1 MQSYRIVF
9 REMIWKENLFFF
21 FLIFKVYES
30 MLGLSRLFFESTENN
45 SYIYYSLESLGLEF
59 SDDQDKFEYEY
70 CELYKE
76 QI

>member
-1 MQSYRIVF
+1 
-9 REMIWKENLFFF
+9 MIWKENLFFF

-30 MLGLSRLFFESTENN
+30 FSMLRLSRLFFESTENN
-45 SYIYYSLESLGLEF
+45 SYIYYSLVSLGLEF

>member
-1 MQSYRIVF
+1 
-9 REMIWKENLFFF
+9 
-21 FLIFKVYES
+21 
-30 MLGLSRLFFESTENN
+30 MLRLSRLFFESTENN
-45 SYIYYSLESLGLEF
+45 SYIYYSLVSLGLEF

>member
-1 MQSYRIVF
+1 MKASVCWDYF
-9 REMIWKENLFFF
+9 
-21 FLIFKVYES
+21 
-30 MLGLSRLFFESTENN
+30 LSRLFFESTENN